1 MKKKKNIQ
9 YLIGDVVGL
18 PALLFRVY
26 HSVPFYDSKLLEGKK
41 RSEQVK
47 P

>member
-9 YLIGDVVGL
+9 YLI
-18 PALLFRVY
+18 FRVY